1 MSEEGKLTSGKGFS
15 GTRQSVSSRKPF
27 SQQKTNKVQ
36 RAHPY
41 YPNPQ
46 VKQKSEVKTHSQP
59 VSYQQH
65 ETIEPR
71 SSHIKVPSSVSPEN
85 PEVVS
90 KSHPISDSPV
100 TGNDLLKPLS
110 GVVSPVSSSNI
121 PNVPYSAIPESLNY
135 THQPRPYTIYP
146 PVSSIGQQERYPPQ
160 YATGG
165 GFSDITVRM
174 NSLMGRGNPLDVLN
188 QGNFTSITEAPESE
202 WPILHAGGAGID
214 NRRQFTGQNAG
225 RTFHLDGPPVN
236 PPHIGVTNNGDL
248 PHNSHLPPFMFAAD
262 PLQLL
267 IQEMNPPVQL
277 LKSGSIGMAC
287 FIYYL
292 FVSFCCIF
300 YLIFI
305 PFYYRRQTRVH
316 VSVCTKLPLFIFQV
330 HCRPRAGRH
339 FE

>member
-1 MSEEGKLTSGKGFS
+1 MSNSSVMSEEGKLTSGKGFS

-46 VKQKSEVKTHSQP
+46 VKPKSEVKTHSQP
-59 VSYQQH
+59 VSYQH
-65 ETIEPR
+65 ESIEPR
-71 SSHIKVPSSVSPEN
+71 SSRIKVPSSVSPEN

-100 TGNDLLKPLS
+100 TGNDLLKPVS

-135 THQPRPYTIYP
+135 TNQPRPYTIYP

-160 YATGG
+160 YANGG

-188 QGNFTSITEAPESE
+188 QGYFTSITEAPESE
-202 WPILHAGGAGID
+202 WPILHAGGGGVD

-225 RTFHLDGPPVN
+225 CTFHLDGPPVN
-236 PPHIGVTNNGDL
+236 PPHHIGVTNNGDL
-248 PHNSHLPPFMFAAD
+248 PPNSHLPPFMFPPD

-277 LKSGSIGMAC
+277 LKSGSIGMVC
-287 FIYYL
+287 FIYFSLLVAY
-292 FVSFCCIF
+292 
-300 YLIFI
+300 FI
-305 PFYYRRQTRVH
+305 
-316 VSVCTKLPLFIFQV
+316 
-330 HCRPRAGRH
+330 
-339 FE
+339 